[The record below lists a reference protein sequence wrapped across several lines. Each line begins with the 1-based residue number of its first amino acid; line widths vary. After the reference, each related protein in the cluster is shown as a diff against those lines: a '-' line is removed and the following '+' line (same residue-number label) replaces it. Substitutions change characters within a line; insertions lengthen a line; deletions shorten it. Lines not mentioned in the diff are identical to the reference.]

1 MAKKKGLAAY
11 KKTKRAKKNNAIVKA
26 KSNPP
31 PMKDLLD
38 FVIPGFVGYAGT
50 KLTSRVVHAAVARKS
65 PKWAKHASV
74 LSSIGSATGAMLLA
88 HRFERT
94 KEYAA
99 PIIVGASIAA
109 LQSVVQAYLPK
120 YGWMVSDHGLN
131 EQTQTRATRP
141 TQISA
146 GSGAA
151 SYSAGTA
158 LPPPIETLSVEEISD
173 ELEDLDMGVLNPSF
187 GSDLSDAEMDAMI
200 DETYRN

>member
-99 PIIVGASIAA
+99 PIIVGARRLIA
-109 LQSVVQAYLPK
+109 LQRSRRQWRRP
-120 YGWMVSDHGLN
+120 SDRGIKGKQKKGMN
-131 EQTQTRATRP
+131 SQFR
-141 TQISA
+141 
-146 GSGAA
+146 G
-151 SYSAGTA
+151 
-158 LPPPIETLSVEEISD
+158 
-173 ELEDLDMGVLNPSF
+173 
-187 GSDLSDAEMDAMI
+187 
-200 DETYRN
+200 